1 MVYLGNQK
9 QMKDHN
15 EPINKNEEI
24 EQNQNDEENY
34 IYLNNL
40 SKRTENI
47 LIT

>member
-1 MVYLGNQK
+1 
-9 QMKDHN
+9 MKDHN

>member
-1 MVYLGNQK
+1 
-9 QMKDHN
+9 MKDHN

-40 SKRTENI
+40 SKRTKNI